1 MPLKRGEAGSEG
13 ADHRIG
19 LPLRGDLHLVPAD
32 LRPARPPRRA
42 AGGLGEQLR
51 AETDREERH
60 PVVEH
65 RGEEVL
71 LEAQP
76 GVAILL
82 VGVHRAAEGEDRVVL
97 GDLQRWPGAAL
108 GEHPLV
114 QLDAALAHLLGEH
127 AGPGIGLVDDREN
140 PHRGILPCAR
150 WKVPRKIT
158 SLGSVDGS
166 TEGKRAIETDQ
177 APAPIGPYSQ
187 AVEADGVLYC
197 SGQVPLDPAT
207 GELVDGGIAE
217 QARRC
222 LENLDAVC
230 RAAGARLEDAA
241 RIGIYVTDM
250 ALFAELNEV
259 YASFFS
265 EPFPVRT
272 TVGVA
277 SSRRGRWSR
286 WTPPSR

>member
-1 MPLKRGEAGSEG
+1 M
-13 ADHRIG
+13 
-19 LPLRGDLHLVPAD
+19 
-32 LRPARPPRRA
+32 
-42 AGGLGEQLR
+42 
-51 AETDREERH
+51 
-60 PVVEH
+60 
-65 RGEEVL
+65 
-71 LEAQP
+71 
-76 GVAILL
+76 
-82 VGVHRAAEGEDRVVL
+82 
-97 GDLQRWPGAAL
+97 
-108 GEHPLV
+108 
-114 QLDAALAHLLGEH
+114 
-127 AGPGIGLVDDREN
+127 
-140 PHRGILPCAR
+140 
-150 WKVPRKIT
+150 
-158 SLGSVDGS
+158 DGS

-197 SGQVPLDPAT
+197 SGQLPLDPAT

-277 SSRRGRWSR
+277 SLPKGALVEIDA
-286 WTPPSR
+286 TVPLTAG